1 MNHPRTLRHG
11 ARKNAFPHLLIRFG
25 CAVLFAAPILHAE
38 SANEIMARHF
48 RVPKPVNSTLTMAMT
63 ITKNGKT
70 LSRTMSTWT
79 VGDNGRGEV
88 ERKII
93 KFVGPAD
100 IAGSGFLSAK
110 KPDGSTETQL
120 WLPAMGKVRRLSS
133 GASDQD
139 QAFFGSDFNN
149 RDISGYAE
157 SEFTYE
163 LKGQTPEGFT
173 VEAKPKIGSIYEK
186 LVFTI
191 EPKEYTSTK
200 VDFVKGGQVVK
211 TQSATYA
218 AIGKYRVPETITMR
232 ATSGSTTQIRIR
244 DQKVDLDLNPQI
256 FTERNLVQ

>member
-1 MNHPRTLRHG
+1 MNHRQSTRHD
-11 ARKNAFPHLLIRFG
+11 AKNRAFPALLIRLG
-25 CAVLFAAPILHAE
+25 CAILFAAPLLHAQ
-38 SANEIMARHF
+38 SADEIMAKHF
-48 RVPKPVNSTLTMAMT
+48 RIPKPVNSALTMAMT

-70 LSRTMSTWT
+70 LSRTMSTWA
-79 VGDNGRGEV
+79 VGDNARGEV

-173 VEAKPKIGSIYEK
+173 VEAKPKGGSIYEK

-191 EPKEYTSTK
+191 EPKDYASVK
-200 VDFVKGGQVVK
+200 IDFIKGGQVAK
-211 TQSATYA
+211 SQSASYA
-218 AIGKYRVPETITMR
+218 VIGKYRVPESITMR
-232 ATSGSTTQIRIR
+232 SATGSTTLIRIR
-244 DQKVDLDLNPQI
+244 DQKVDIDLNPQI